1 MKKKQMV
8 ILVAVLAALAVVYGV
23 LSFVNKKAEEEEKAQ
38 EESQVVQVTDLEEI
52 VSFSYEAPEQEAL
65 HFEKKKDDWVCVDDE
80 KIELEQTYPNEIVN
94 AFSSL
99 TASRKM
105 EELDALEDY
114 GLAKPAYT
122 VTLQPK
128 DGKEV
133 TVCIGDAV
141 GEEYYLQVKGE
152 DAVYTVAS
160 SVTGVLGHS
169 LEDMKKVEDEED
181 AEADS

>member
-1 MKKKQMV
+1 MKKKQ
-8 ILVAVLAALAVVYGV
+8 ILILASVLAALAVVYGA
-23 LSFVNKKAEEEEKAQ
+23 LSFANKKAEEEEKAQ

-65 HFEKKKDDWVCVDDE
+65 HFEKKEDDWVCTDDE
-80 KIELEQTYPNEIVN
+80 KLELEQTYPNEIAN

-105 EELDALEDY
+105 EEIDAMEDY
-114 GLAKPAYT
+114 GLAEPAYT
-122 VTLQPK
+122 VTLRPK

-133 TVCIGDAV
+133 TFYIGDAV

-160 SVTGVLGHS
+160 SVAGTLGHS
-169 LEDMKKVEDEED
+169 LEDMKKVEED